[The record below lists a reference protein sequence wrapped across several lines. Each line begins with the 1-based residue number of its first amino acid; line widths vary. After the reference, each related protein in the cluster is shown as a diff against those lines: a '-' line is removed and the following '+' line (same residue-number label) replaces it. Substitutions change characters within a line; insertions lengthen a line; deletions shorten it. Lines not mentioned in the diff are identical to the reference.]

1 MAMRILGTGILV
13 DVGEDDRTE
22 KPATE
27 REGIPWVPG
36 RTTLARFLARIRW
49 RRVDAEGGVEARDDD
64 IAKD

>member
-27 REGIPWVPG
+27 REGIPLG
-36 RTTLARFLARIRW
+36 ATQNLLGTILSENSMEKS
-49 RRVDAEGGVEARDDD
+49 RR
-64 IAKD
+64 